1 MGGGYT
7 NGTVYIS
14 ATKGHRELKLVS
26 KDAMTIFYN
35 HVIRHI
41 NKLTVLVLKYLRK
54 LKIKEKN
61 QWQTKGVYQ

>member
-1 MGGGYT
+1 MGGIPT
-7 NGTVYIS
+7 ELYIS
-14 ATKGHRELKLVS
+14 QQP
-26 KDAMTIFYN
+26 KDIESRNWYKIIAMTIFHN

>member
-1 MGGGYT
+1 MGGIPT
-7 NGTVYIS
+7 EPYIS
-14 ATKGHRELKLVS
+14 QQPKAIESRNWYQII
-26 KDAMTIFYN
+26 AMTIFYN